1 MARRT
6 KQDAQATRDHL
17 LDSAERVFLERGVSR
32 TSLHDLAVA
41 AGVTRGAIYW
51 HFRDKADLF
60 NAMMSRVSLPMEQA
74 LERSTEPSV
83 DALAQLRAS
92 FIGVLDKLVTDPQV
106 HRVFEIAMHK
116 VEYVA
121 EMSAVRERHL
131 AVRNDCMA
139 SVTRALAT
147 AMEQGQIVPRFS
159 AADAAIGLHAL
170 IDGLIQNW
178 ILDPQAFD
186 LRLIGQQVLDAYLRG
201 MAAPPSVA
209 AADLPSSSRSRQCS
223 RTP

>member
-17 LDSAERVFLERGVSR
+17 LDTAERVFLERGVSR
-32 TSLHDLAVA
+32 TSLHDLAAA

-51 HFRDKADLF
+51 HFQDKADLF
-60 NAMMSRVSLPMEQA
+60 NAMMNRVSLPMEQA
-74 LERSTEPSV
+74 LDRSADPSV
-83 DALAQLRAS
+83 DPLAQLRALL
-92 FIGVLDKLVTDPQV
+92 IGVLEKLVADPQV

-116 VEYVA
+116 VEYVD
-121 EMSAVRERHL
+121 EMSEVRKRHL

-139 SVTRALAT
+139 NVTRALST
-147 AMEQGQIVPRFS
+147 AMEQRQIAPRMS
-159 AADAAIGLHAL
+159 PADAAIGLHAL

-186 LRLIGQQVLDAYLRG
+186 LRQVGEQVLDAYLRG
-201 MAAPPSVA
+201 MAP
-209 AADLPSSSRSRQCS
+209 LPSAIGSASANSRSRQCS

>member
-17 LDSAERVFLERGVSR
+17 LDTAERVFLERGVSR
-32 TSLHDLAVA
+32 TSLHDLAAA

-51 HFRDKADLF
+51 HFHDKADLF
-60 NAMMSRVSLPMEQA
+60 NAMMNRVSLPMEEA
-74 LERSTEPSV
+74 LERSAEPSV

-92 FIGVLDKLVTDPQV
+92 LVGVLEKLVADPQV

-116 VEYVA
+116 VEYVD
-121 EMSAVRERHL
+121 EMSEVRKRHL
-131 AVRNDCMA
+131 SVRNDCMA
-139 SVTRALAT
+139 SVTRALGT
-147 AMEQGQIVPRFS
+147 AMDQGQIARRMLP
-159 AADAAIGLHAL
+159 ADAAIGLHAL

-178 ILDPQAFD
+178 ILDPLAFD
-186 LRLIGQQVLDAYLRG
+186 LRQVGEQVLDAYLRG
-201 MAAPPSVA
+201 MAPLPSVLGTELA
-209 AADLPSSSRSRQCS
+209 SSSCSRQCS